1 MWLSRLKSLRVGTIV
16 SGVANVMVVI
26 VGGIIIFAAFPSCDG
41 HKIFPIGIVSVA
53 AGVKFCAMIKTGMA
67 QEATAKT
74 VLESAADTIIRHER
88 RMRYRTWLWWTRF
101 AIGIAFFQVVGAT
114 YLMFNMAKY
123 VSDDGTS
130 SGCIL
135 GVASN
140 GNWWMKKLL
149 VVFVIMV
156 CFVALVQ
163 CFLGSDV
170 LRWRS
175 FYATQDDVWR
185 AHYHEVF
192 NHGIREIL
200 CCFGRI
206 QYLTVSEEDE
216 IYSVAKLL
224 GDLVSYRA
232 SGTGHLELLAGLALL
247 QRHSQSSGSYEGF
260 PEAPQ
265 ERLKEGAAFH
275 KFAEAAYT
283 GPLLDVGRNPILFPC
298 AWLYRQGV
306 LSPWTR
312 SRRPTLDGDNW
323 WRGHAAA
330 FLKYVKLSP
339 NVLQRGR
346 VNQEECKA
354 AYFILVLHHLK
365 SVVIAVRGTET
376 PEDLITDGLG
386 RECLLSAE
394 DLDGL
399 MNNSHI
405 HPDVKQSVESSSPHY
420 GHRGIVEAARELYMQ
435 VEGNPINDSHDFGS
449 IGFLSSLLGA
459 RCECDGY
466 NVRLVGHSL
475 GGSIA
480 TLLGL
485 RLYGRFPNLHVY
497 AYGALPCVDSVI
509 ANACTEFITSIVH
522 ENEFSARLSVR
533 SIMRLRASAIMAL
546 TQDTTTDTA
555 LIFRLARRFLYASKY
570 QISRTVA
577 NNSAENHSEINIPED
592 FNNHIYQGAKKPNR
606 ECSLLIEDDSREDNF
621 EMDGDNFVNPYHNI
635 AAGASPSGDPVSC
648 LMETVS
654 RTENGSATNPTELF
668 LPGLI
673 IHVVLQQQNSNI
685 PLWASWRAQK
695 RRNNYKAFIAN
706 RENFTDIVVSPS
718 MFLDHMPWRCYH
730 AMQNVLEARAAQES
744 QAVVADEPRIL

>member
-1 MWLSRLKSLRVGTIV
+1 MGVSRLQSLRFGTII

-26 VGGIIIFAAFPSCDG
+26 IGGILIFVAFPSCDA
-41 HKIFPIGIVSVA
+41 HKLFPIGVVSLA
-53 AGVKFCAMIKTGMA
+53 AGIKFGAMIKTGMA
-67 QEATAKT
+67 QEATAKS
-74 VLESAADTIIRHER
+74 VLDSTADTIIRNER
-88 RMRYRTWLWWTRF
+88 RLRYKTWLWWTRF
-101 AIGIAFFQVVGAT
+101 AIVIALFQVVGAT
-114 YLMFNMAKY
+114 YLLFNMAKY
-123 VSDDGTS
+123 VSDDETPS
-130 SGCIL
+130 RCVL
-135 GVASN
+135 GVSSN
-140 GNWWMKKLL
+140 GNWWMQKLL
-149 VVFVIMV
+149 LLFVIMV

-163 CFLGSDV
+163 CFIGSDV

-175 FYATQDDVWR
+175 FYATQDDVWK

-192 NHGIREIL
+192 DHGIREIM

-224 GDLVSYRA
+224 GDLVAYRA

-247 QRHSQSSGSYEGF
+247 QRHSQSPISYEGF
-260 PEAPQ
+260 LEAPQ
-265 ERLKEGAAFH
+265 ERLQEAAAFH

-312 SRRPTLDGDNW
+312 SRRPMLDGDNW

-330 FLKYVKLSP
+330 FLKYVNLSP
-339 NVLQRGR
+339 DVLRQGR
-346 VNQEECKA
+346 VGQEKCKA

-399 MNNSHI
+399 MNSHI
-405 HPDVKQSVESSSPHY
+405 HLDIKQSVESSSPHY
-420 GHRGIVEAARELYMQ
+420 GHLGIVEAARELYMQ
-435 VEGNPINDSHDFGS
+435 VEGNPRYDNDDFGS
-449 IGFLSSLLGA
+449 TGFLSSLLGA
-459 RCECDGY
+459 GCECDGY

-497 AYGALPCVDSVI
+497 TYGALPCVDSVI
-509 ANACTEFITSIVH
+509 ANACTEFITSVVY
-522 ENEFSARLSVR
+522 ENEFSARLSVG
-533 SIMRLRASAIMAL
+533 SILRLRASAIMAL
-546 TQDTTTDTA
+546 AQDTTTDIA
-555 LIFRLARRFLYASKY
+555 LIFRLARQFLYASKY
-570 QISRTVA
+570 QISKIEAKDAAV
-577 NNSAENHSEINIPED
+577 NHSEINTTED
-592 FNNHIYQGAKKPNR
+592 FNNHIHGGAKQPNR
-606 ECSLLIEDDSREDNF
+606 ECSIWNEDDSRENIV
-621 EMDGDNFVNPYHNI
+621 ETDGDDFINPFHDI
-635 AAGASPSGDPVSC
+635 AAGASPLGDPVSC

-654 RTENGSATNPTELF
+654 RTENGTAGTPTEVF
-668 LPGLI
+668 LPGLT
-673 IHVVLQQQNSNI
+673 IHIVLQRQSLNI
-685 PLWASWRAQK
+685 PLWASWRTQK
-695 RRNNYKAFIAN
+695 RNHSYKAFIAN

-718 MFLDHMPWRCYH
+718 MFLDHMPWRCYQ
-730 AMQNVLEARAAQES
+730 AMQKVLEARAAQEA
-744 QAVVADEPRIL
+744 QE